1 MTNNKQRKTW
11 SALWLTN
18 TFARAQKTTIC
29 ASTGVAY
36 LGAQEIEASPVSA
49 QVDEGV
55 TRTEETELVSISTSS
70 RTVHLI
76 TIKIDW
82 VEKQRVRLEVS
93 TIISGF
99 PR

>member
-1 MTNNKQRKTW
+1 MVSIVADKYICSRAKNNNMCFDG
-11 SALWLTN
+11 SSL
-18 TFARAQKTTIC
+18 
-29 ASTGVAY
+29 

-82 VEKQRVRLEVS
+82 VEKQRVRLEIS

>member
-1 MTNNKQRKTW
+1 M
-11 SALWLTN
+11 
-18 TFARAQKTTIC
+18 
-29 ASTGVAY
+29 
-36 LGAQEIEASPVSA
+36 SA

-82 VEKQRVRLEVS
+82 VEKQRVRLEIS